1 MAIPTDVDRSAPV
14 LAHHE
19 VEIRAP
25 LDTVWQLHINVND
38 WPSWQEAITEAHIDG
53 PFEPEN
59 SFDWSSYGFDVTSQI
74 YEVSDRS
81 RTLWGGTAEG
91 ITGIHEWRFAETDG
105 GVRVTTNESFA
116 GDPISAD
123 VAGMQGQL
131 DASLVA
137 WLDYL
142 RSAAESSK

>member
-1 MAIPTDVDRSAPV
+1 MATPTDVDRSAHV

-19 VEIRAP
+19 VEIRAR
-25 LDTVWQLHINVND
+25 LDTVWQLHVDVNN

-53 PFEPEN
+53 PFEPGN

-81 RTLWGGTAEG
+81 RTLWGGTAGG
-91 ITGIHEWRFAETDG
+91 ITGIHEWLFTETDG
-105 GVRVTTNESFA
+105 AVRVTTNESFA
-116 GDPISAD
+116 GDPVSAD
-123 VAGMQGQL
+123 VEGMQRQL
-131 DASLVA
+131 DVSLVA

-142 RSAAESSK
+142 RSAAEGSR